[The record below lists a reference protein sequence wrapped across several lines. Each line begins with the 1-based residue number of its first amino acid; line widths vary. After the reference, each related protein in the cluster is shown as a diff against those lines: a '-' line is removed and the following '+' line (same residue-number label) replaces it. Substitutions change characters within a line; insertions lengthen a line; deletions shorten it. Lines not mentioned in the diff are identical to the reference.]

1 MGLLSIDEEVI
12 SIWRLAEVISIW
24 RLAGEC
30 RLLLT
35 RGRVLAGD
43 YA

>member
-1 MGLLSIDEEVI
+1 MGLLSIDE
-12 SIWRLAEVISIW
+12 EVISIW

-43 YA
+43 YDVHSY